1 MQAADLQSPGVMHV
15 ADDIGNLKD
24 GWDDLGFA
32 ALFQD
37 NEGIGW
43 QPAVQHAS
51 TSDLLPV
58 TPHLKAKKF
67 AKHSA
72 VASSKGQ

>member
-1 MQAADLQSPGVMHV
+1 M

-24 GWDDLGFA
+24 GWDDLGFV

-43 QPAVQHAS
+43 QPAVQHAN

-58 TPHLKAKKF
+58 IPHLKAKRHV
-67 AKHSA
+67 KHSD